1 MEIEEI
7 KIIIKPHNKG
17 YSMYIIE
24 PSKEIPMTDKMAS
37 CYTLARGMI
46 KFGLDTPDMAFDYGL
61 LSFREDAKKQ
71 EKKSN
76 GNGSAHKYNDVEK
89 TDNVL
94 DITKL
99 LKGKNEK

>member
-1 MEIEEI
+1 MTDEI
-7 KIIIKPHNKG
+7 KIIIKPLDEG
-17 YSMYIIE
+17 YAIFIVE
-24 PSKEIPMTDKMAS
+24 PDSKEPMTDKMAS

-61 LSFREDAKKQ
+61 LSFREDAKK
-71 EKKSN
+71 EKTN
-76 GNGSAHKYNDVEK
+76 GNGSYKDVEK

-99 LKGKNEK
+99 LKRKDEK

>member
-1 MEIEEI
+1 MTDEI
-7 KIIIKPHNKG
+7 KIIIKPLDEG
-17 YSMYIIE
+17 YAIFIVE
-24 PSKEIPMTDKMAS
+24 PDSKEPMTDKMAS

-61 LSFREDAKKQ
+61 LSFREDAKR
-71 EKKSN
+71 EKTN
-76 GNGSAHKYNDVEK
+76 GNGSYKNVEK

-99 LKGKNEK
+99 LKRKDEK

>member
-1 MEIEEI
+1 MTDEI
-7 KIIIKPHNKG
+7 KIIIKPLDEG
-17 YSMYIIE
+17 YAIFIVE
-24 PSKEIPMTDKMAS
+24 PDSKEPMTDKMAS

-61 LSFREDAKKQ
+61 LSFREDAKR
-71 EKKSN
+71 EKTN
-76 GNGSAHKYNDVEK
+76 GNGSYKDVEK

-99 LKGKNEK
+99 LKRKDEK

>member
-7 KIIIKPHNKG
+7 KIIIKPLDEG
-17 YSMYIIE
+17 YAMYIVE
-24 PSKEIPMTDKMAS
+24 PSKEKPMTDKIAS
-37 CYTLARGMI
+37 CYTLARGMV

-89 TDNVL
+89 TNNVL